1 MGAASVSVPPPR
13 PDGEPPVLGPF
24 GRWQC
29 CTIVVSAAGC
39 RQIQRPGDPPER
51 DFRSEVDKD
60 EQVVLVSPKAPKSI
74 LKPKWPSQTSEGE
87 ASQKGAASP
96 KEAPDVGA
104 YVIGAWAS
112 GGKGE
117 AGAAQD
123 EHCGSRM
130 MMSSEDSTV
139 KRVSFREMAN
149 MPSKNS
155 RFPSKTKPSPS
166 PSPTD
171 DDVVCAVQYPST
183 DTVESSGGA
192 AVDSTT
198 AYGMLTNSLKSANT
212 PSRSKPPEIDVDNDV
227 QTGPASASHSKSPAG
242 TPTKIILA
250 FSHNLSNARQKLGKG
265 KGEKAKNKSKDKAS
279 NSDLEQKE
287 ELAREA
293 KQKVKKKAGKKQ
305 KADQG
310 ASAGADA
317 GAPAEELLILEPL
330 EVDDQGLRDRRGLD
344 ELGCATSAS
353 ESSTFPSDR
362 GGQSC
367 CWSFRKR

>member
-1 MGAASVSVPPPR
+1 MGAASVSVSPPR
-13 PDGEPPVLGPF
+13 PDGEPPALGPF

-39 RQIQRPGDPPER
+39 PQIQRPSDPPER
-51 DFRSEVDKD
+51 DFKSEGDKD
-60 EQVVLVSPKAPKSI
+60 EQVILVSPKAPKSI
-74 LKPKWPSQTSEGE
+74 LKPKWPSQTCEGE

-104 YVIGAWAS
+104 DVIGAWAS

-130 MMSSEDSTV
+130 TMVSSEDSTV
-139 KRVSFREMAN
+139 KRVSFREMAT

-155 RFPSKTKPSPS
+155 RFSSKTKPSPS
-166 PSPTD
+166 PLLSD
-171 DDVVCAVQYPST
+171 DDVVYAVQYPST
-183 DTVESSGGA
+183 DTAESSGGA

-198 AYGMLTNSLKSANT
+198 AYGILTNSLKLANT
-212 PSRSKPPEIDVDNDV
+212 PSRPKPPEIDVDNDV
-227 QTGPASASHSKSPAG
+227 QTGPASASHSRSPSS
-242 TPTKIILA
+242 TPTKIIRA

-265 KGEKAKNKSKDKAS
+265 KGEKAKKKSKDKAA

-293 KQKVKKKAGKKQ
+293 KQKVKKKATKKQ

-310 ASAGADA
+310 
-317 GAPAEELLILEPL
+317 
-330 EVDDQGLRDRRGLD
+330 LRGRRGLD
-344 ELGCATSAS
+344 ELACATFAS

-367 CWSFRKR
+367 CWSFRRR